1 VTIRFFNSLCSSMA
15 APTYLANP
23 LRAVV
28 RVSISTRQAWI
39 NRHSG
44 TLDSGKEGEAP

>member
-1 VTIRFFNSLCSSMA
+1 MA
-15 APTYLANP
+15 KPFYLANP
-23 LRAVV
+23 LRPVV
-28 RVSISTRQAWI
+28 RVSTSTRQTWI

>member
-1 VTIRFFNSLCSSMA
+1 MA
-15 APTYLANP
+15 RPSYLAIA

-28 RVSISTRQAWI
+28 RVSKSLSEPWI
-39 NRHSG
+39 NRHIG